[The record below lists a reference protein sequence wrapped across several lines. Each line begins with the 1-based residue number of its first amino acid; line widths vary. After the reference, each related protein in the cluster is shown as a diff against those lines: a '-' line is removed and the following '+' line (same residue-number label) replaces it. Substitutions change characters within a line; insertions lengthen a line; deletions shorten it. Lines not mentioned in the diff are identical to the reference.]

1 MYIVIRKTDFELNL
15 TEDNTLKMLYYSY
28 HISAYQGTYN
38 IYTNKQNTYYNDHI
52 NIIQNNVTFYI

>member
-1 MYIVIRKTDFELNL
+1 MYIVITKTDFELNL

-38 IYTNKQNTYYNDHI
+38 IQTN
-52 NIIQNNVTFYI
+52 NIHTTIIILD